1 MDEDDRKAW
10 EELDRLVKEWQDTFG
25 DTLGYGFDITP
36 DQIPLIKQC
45 LREHDQAPLKR
56 HIDAQLERRILY

>member
-1 MDEDDRKAW
+1 MDEANRKAW

-36 DQIPLIKQC
+36 DQIPLIKQF
-45 LREHDQAPLKR
+45 
-56 HIDAQLERRILY
+56 